1 MRRERQKGAQMK
13 VADWIRYNEN
23 VLRIDDVIVKV
34 FRKKSFITDD
44 MAIRTKIKFRDMAQI
59 FGEYTIVFINFDKY
73 QSDIGERTTLCFG
86 IYYNEEQLK

>member
-1 MRRERQKGAQMK
+1 MK

-34 FRKKSFITDD
+34 FRKKSFNTDD
-44 MAIRTKIKFRDMAQI
+44 IAIRTKITFRDMTQI

-73 QSDIGERTTLCFG
+73 QSDIGERTTLGFG
-86 IYYNEEQLK
+86 IYYNEEGFE